1 MKLLA
6 CIHLFLNMIFS
17 AKHKFVSLLIVVAL
31 SVWACSTEKNTLIN
45 RTYHSTTARYNG
57 YFNANE
63 LLTTSLVSFRN
74 SLKEDYYEVL
84 PIEPLPNEEQVI
96 GLYPAIDTAISKC
109 TKVIQKHSMP
119 SNDKPYLK
127 KEEHNSWID
136 ENWITI
142 GKAFYYRRDYEA
154 AIKNFQFIRKFYSND
169 PSIYVADLWMAKTNI
184 EIGKL
189 TDAGFN
195 LANIEK
201 AIENEETSGGVPKAK
216 LSLKNKK
223 NSKGE
228 ETAAIVPQK
237 IRFEFE
243 KTKALLALHRQNTS
257 EAIQALEKSLA
268 FAKKQTDKSRIHFIL
283 GQLNEIEG
291 NRIAAKDEYTNVLKY
306 NAPYEML
313 FNARLKR
320 AFMGGDEKVQ
330 KELLKMLKDAKNAQY
345 KDQIYYALADIE
357 LQHNNQPKAI
367 EYLSR
372 SAFYSL
378 SNKRQKGMAY
388 EKLGDLAFTNR
399 NYVYAQKYYD
409 SCATA
414 IDDTYPNAEAIRN
427 KANKLADLVV
437 AVETANFEDSVQRI
451 AALSEDDRISFVKS
465 VIKKQQAESEERKR
479 REAERLRELQENQAA
494 ATNATGN
501 GAKWYFNNTKTSTEG
516 FAEFRKLWGF
526 RENEDNW
533 RRSEKIVQTVTNDEQ
548 TDSLATDVGVTA
560 EKKDTLSVESLMKN
574 VPLTD
579 SAMAASQKR
588 MIEALYQAGLI
599 YNDLLNEP
607 ELASKQFNKVLAQK
621 NQNDTDLAAAYQL
634 YKINETRNP
643 EEAKY
648 NKTYI
653 LAKYPDSDYANY
665 LKDPDYFVKRKERE
679 ALAEQE
685 YVTVLERYNKGLYYP
700 VILKADAVI
709 NGEKDNQFRAK
720 YMLLKA
726 MCLGKLNDDKTP
738 LLPILSKLIDEYS
751 DSEEAKRAKE
761 MIDIIQHGYSKNSDS
776 LVGNKS
782 IYTFN
787 ADKVQ
792 WVIVFLEK
800 DDNSSVSKSKV
811 SDFNREFFSRDKL
824 KVSSKIYG
832 DDQSMLLIQEFE
844 DDTKASNYVKAF
856 KKTRKHLLD
865 LQKAKIFVIT
875 QDNLKLLFETK
886 QLEEYELFYDEYY

>member
-1 MKLLA
+1 MS
-6 CIHLFLNMIFS
+6 FS
-17 AKHKFVSLLIVVAL
+17 ALNKFVYVLLIVAG
-31 SVWACSTEKNTLIN
+31 VWACSTEKNTLIN

-63 LLTTSLVSFRN
+63 LLMTSLVSFRN
-74 SLKEDYYEVL
+74 ALKEDYYEVL
-84 PIEPLPNEEQVI
+84 PIEPLPNEEQAV

-109 TKVIQKHSMP
+109 TKVIQRHSMP
-119 SNDKPYLK
+119 SNEKFYLK

-142 GKAFYYRRDYEA
+142 GKAFFYRRDYEA

-184 EIGKL
+184 AIGKL

-195 LANIEK
+195 LASIEK
-201 AIENEETSGGVPKAK
+201 AIENQNASGGASKSKV
-216 LSLKNKK
+216 SLKNKK
-223 NSKGE
+223 KAKE
-228 ETAAIVPQK
+228 EVRDALVPK
-237 IRFEFE
+237 NIRFEFE
-243 KTKALLALHRQNTS
+243 KTKALLALQKHNTS
-257 EAIQALEKSLA
+257 EAIQSLEKSLA
-268 FAKKQTDKSRIHFIL
+268 FAKKQSDKSRIHFIL
-283 GQLNEIEG
+283 GQLNEAEG
-291 NRIAAKDEYTNVLKY
+291 NRIAAKDEYSKVLKY
-306 NAPYEML
+306 NAPYEMH

-367 EYLSR
+367 EYLSK
-372 SAFYSL
+372 SAFYAL

-399 NYVYAQKYYD
+399 NYVNAQKYYD

-427 KANKLADLVV
+427 KATKLADLVV
-437 AVETANFEDSVQRI
+437 AVETAYFEDSVQRI
-451 AALSEDDRISFVKS
+451 AALSEDDRIAFVKN
-465 VIKKQQAESEERKR
+465 VIKKQKAENEERKR
-479 REAERLRELQENQAA
+479 REAERLRELQQNQAA
-494 ATNATGN
+494 ATSATGN
-501 GAKWYFNNTKTSTEG
+501 GAKWYFNNTKTRTEG
-516 FAEFRKLWGF
+516 FDEFRKLWGF
-526 RENEDNW
+526 RDNEDNW
-533 RRSEKIVQTVTNDEQ
+533 RRSEKIVEIKTTEVKS
-548 TDSLATDVGVTA
+548 DSLTTNSPAKT
-560 EKKDTLSVESLMKN
+560 EQNDTLSVEALMKN
-574 VPLTD
+574 IPLTD
-579 SAMAASQKR
+579 SAMVASQKR
-588 MIEALYQAGLI
+588 MIEALYRAGLI

-607 ELASKQFNKVLAQK
+607 ELAKKQFSKVLALK
-621 NQNDTDLAAAYQL
+621 TQNDTDLSSAYQL
-634 YKINETRNP
+634 YKINEKTNP
-643 EEAKY
+643 EEANY

-653 LAKYPDSDYANY
+653 LAKYPNSDYANY

-700 VILKADAVI
+700 VILKADAAI
-709 NGEKDNQFRAK
+709 SGDKDNQFRAK

-726 MCLGKLNDDKTP
+726 MCLGKLNDDKNP
-738 LLPILSKLIDEYS
+738 LLPVLSKLIDEYPG
-751 DSEEAKRAKE
+751 SEEAKRAKE
-761 MIDIIQHGYSKNSDS
+761 MIDIIQQGYSKNLDS

-782 IYTFN
+782 IFTFD
-787 ADKVQ
+787 ADKTQ
-792 WVIVFLEK
+792 WVLVFLEK
-800 DDNSSVSKSKV
+800 DDNSSVAKSKV

-832 DDQSMLLIQEFE
+832 DDQSILLIQEFE
-844 DDTKASNYVKAF
+844 NDTKASKYVSIF

-865 LQKAKIFVIT
+865 LQKAKICVIT
-875 QDNLKLLFETK
+875 QENLKLLFETK
-886 QLEEYELFYDEYY
+886 KLEEYELFYDENY